1 MNIPDNYQYT
11 ERTVGPQ
18 SNKELGKG
26 NGRLRKY
33 LVVTLGILNLLS
45 ALCYLFPEVFTTTEL
60 RGAYNP
66 VTIKFLIDI
75 GILGTVTFSVLLL
88 TQKRF
93 VPHAVTGASLSV
105 IAHVLLWLDPN
116 TSSQIPGW
124 FSVGVDWLVLSFL
137 VSLAVF
143 ATLENLY
150 PKYRHQLLLRDEWDT
165 DMIYF
170 SINHLLITA
179 IIFSG
184 NYVAHICDFA
194 VSTSVQAWVQS
205 LPIIVQFGL
214 VLIIADFILYWEH
227 RLFHEIPF
235 LWKFHAVHHSVEEMD
250 WLAGSRSHLVSTFVE
265 RTLVVV
271 PLYLLG
277 PDKLALDMYVVLAA
291 FQAVYIHCNTR
302 LNLGPL
308 GKIFVTP
315 KYHHWH
321 HSSEKPALDT
331 NYSAHTQLFDRLF
344 RTLHNPKHFWPA
356 KYGTTQPLPKGYIK
370 QFIYPF
376 N

>member
-1 MNIPDNYQYT
+1 MSKINYQYT
-11 ERTVGPQ
+11 VRDVNPQ
-18 SNKELGKG
+18 PSKELGKG

-33 LVVTLGILNLLS
+33 SIVTLGILNLLS
-45 ALCYLFPEVFTTTEL
+45 ALCYLFPEVFTTAEL

-66 VTIKFLIDI
+66 ITIKFLIDI
-75 GILGTVTFSVLLL
+75 SVLGTVTFAIFLLI
-88 TQKRF
+88 QKQYILQAC
-93 VPHAVTGASLSV
+93 VGASLSA
-105 IAHVLLWLDPN
+105 IAHLLLWLDPS
-116 TSSQIPGW
+116 TSSQIPSW
-124 FSVGVDWLVLSFL
+124 FSMGVDWLILSFI

-143 ATLENLY
+143 ATLEKFY
-150 PKYRHQLLLRDEWDT
+150 PKYQHQLLIRDEWDT

-194 VSTSVQAWVQS
+194 VSTSIQAWVQS

-227 RLFHEIPF
+227 RLFHEVPF

-277 PDKLALDMYVVLAA
+277 PDKSALDMYVALAA

-321 HSSEKPALDT
+321 HSSEEPALDT

-344 RTLHNPKHFWPA
+344 GTLHNPKASWPA
-356 KYGTTQPLPKGYIK
+356 KYGTTEPLPKGYFK
-370 QFIYPF
+370 QLVYPF
-376 N
+376 S